1 MPGKLPANLNLGA
14 VVAKFT
20 SDIHREEFVQRER
33 AKLLSNGVPPS
44 TAHALA
50 ELEYKKFKLNSENK
64 PRQI

>member
-20 SDIHREEFVQRER
+20 ADIHREDFVQKER
-33 AKLLSNGVPPS
+33 AKLISDGVPPS

-50 ELEYKKFKLNSENK
+50 ELEYKKFKNQQTNHIKNE
-64 PRQI
+64 